1 MRVAFYTLGCKV
13 NTYETESLS
22 ELFLANDF
30 TRVSHKEIAD
40 VYVINT
46 CSVTNS
52 GDSKS
57 RKAIRKLI
65 KLNPEA
71 VIAVM
76 GCYSQLSADE
86 VYSIDGVDIVIGTMH
101 REQLLEHVNRV
112 LRDRQKISN
121 VQDVSR
127 YRVFDEVNVTNF
139 TESTRAF
146 LKIQDGCN
154 NFCSYCIIPF
164 ARGPVRSRPKESII
178 EEAKSL
184 VENGYQEIVLT
195 GIHTG
200 GYGTDLEQYS
210 FYDLL
215 LELSTLK
222 GLNRIRISSIEIN
235 ELTDDIIDL
244 LAHNNVFARHLH
256 IPLQSG
262 SETILKQ
269 MRRKY
274 TKQEFKDRID
284 FIRHKI
290 PNIAI
295 TTDIIT
301 GFPGETDDMFEE
313 MVEFTKIINF
323 SEMHVFPY
331 SMRSGTTAAKMKDQI
346 NGVIKSIRVNRL
358 LSVSEEMANQYISK
372 SSPDIASVL
381 FETSDSEYTYGHSD
395 TYIRVKTKKDES
407 LHNTI
412 QECIITHPKYRNTI
426 VELKKGWLINLFT
439 L

>member
-1 MRVAFYTLGCKV
+1 MSDLMRVAFYTLGCKV

-22 ELFLANDF
+22 ELFLANNF

-86 VYSIDGVDIVIGTMH
+86 VYSIVGVVIVVSTMH
-101 REQLLEHVNRV
+101 METLLEHVNRV

-200 GYGTDLEQYS
+200 GYGTDLKQYS

-426 VELKKGWLINLFT
+426 VELKKG
-439 L
+439 

>member
-1 MRVAFYTLGCKV
+1 MSDLMRVAFYTLGCKV

-22 ELFLANDF
+22 ELFLANNF

-86 VYSIDGVDIVIGTMH
+86 LYSIDGVYIVVVTIV

-200 GYGTDLEQYS
+200 GYGTDLKQYS

-426 VELKKGWLINLFT
+426 VELKKG
-439 L
+439 

>member
-1 MRVAFYTLGCKV
+1 
-13 NTYETESLS
+13 
-22 ELFLANDF
+22 
-30 TRVSHKEIAD
+30 
-40 VYVINT
+40 
-46 CSVTNS
+46 
-52 GDSKS
+52 
-57 RKAIRKLI
+57 
-65 KLNPEA
+65 
-71 VIAVM
+71 
-76 GCYSQLSADE
+76 
-86 VYSIDGVDIVIGTMH
+86 
-101 REQLLEHVNRV
+101 
-112 LRDRQKISN
+112 
-121 VQDVSR
+121 
-127 YRVFDEVNVTNF
+127 
-139 TESTRAF
+139 
-146 LKIQDGCN
+146 
-154 NFCSYCIIPF
+154 
-164 ARGPVRSRPKESII
+164 
-178 EEAKSL
+178 
-184 VENGYQEIVLT
+184 
-195 GIHTG
+195 
-200 GYGTDLEQYS
+200 
-210 FYDLL
+210 
-215 LELSTLK
+215 
-222 GLNRIRISSIEIN
+222 
-235 ELTDDIIDL
+235 
-244 LAHNNVFARHLH
+244 
-256 IPLQSG
+256 
-262 SETILKQ
+262 

-426 VELKKGWLINLFT
+426 VELKKG
-439 L
+439 